1 MVVVASPPS
10 SRSQA
15 VPLQTERG
23 AVGMIY
29 NCSTSFWCEM
39 PISMGKTLGRLFEQ
53 RLRVPS
59 YSCSLLRYL
68 RPGSPPEV
76 VGQDAPPYPPLHPF
90 FCVIETYIQPEG
102 TI

>member
-29 NCSTSFWCEM
+29 NCSTSLRCE
-39 PISMGKTLGRLFEQ
+39 IGR
-53 RLRVPS
+53 
-59 YSCSLLRYL
+59 SCRIFVRKRNLT
-68 RPGSPPEV
+68 GPE
-76 VGQDAPPYPPLHPF
+76 
-90 FCVIETYIQPEG
+90 
-102 TI
+102 